1 MSLINL
7 YHSSVLA
14 GAFVLTWSSGLTHP
28 NTGVHIVTC
37 MLLSIIMVR
46 ENVRRA
52 SGKNLTCRAE
62 SKI

>member
-14 GAFVLTWSSGLTHP
+14 GAFVLTWNSGLTHP

-37 MLLSIIMVR
+37 LSLSIIMARVSALL
-46 ENVRRA
+46 EN
-52 SGKNLTCRAE
+52 GKNLTCRAE